1 MFALN
6 CYLNVLSWLA
16 PHADAQ
22 TDAEVK
28 REEEIRQKIEA
39 EMDDDY
45 EWDDLIQENIATEI
59 CPNPTKMEEA
69 LAAALTDCSR
79 SRCGGDTWQE
89 TSAGGKAAIRQ
100 RRDQDVTISRFV
112 LVRTGG
118 KCLVS
123 NIGA

>member
-45 EWDDLIQENIATEI
+45 EWDDLIQENIASEI
-59 CPNPTKMEEA
+59 
-69 LAAALTDCSR
+69 
-79 SRCGGDTWQE
+79 
-89 TSAGGKAAIRQ
+89 
-100 RRDQDVTISRFV
+100 
-112 LVRTGG
+112 
-118 KCLVS
+118 
-123 NIGA
+123 